1 MIFVRRRIDE
11 RKSEILQLENNLAF
25 FGNIDEKN
33 LLVRDVIK
41 NINNQK
47 EALKTWENKLR
58 ELKHLQ
64 KTQLAEASE
73 EKIEEKE

>member
-1 MIFVRRRIDE
+1 MAI
-11 RKSEILQLENNLAF
+11 KLT
-25 FGNIDEKN
+25 KN
-33 LLVRDVIK
+33 ELK
-41 NINNQK
+41 NQK